1 VGRVLVDSVKRKQK
15 LFSRRIRGMSLSY
28 TDCNEIFFQS
38 IEVLESLALKDIM
51 TSRGEE
57 RQPIQNDKQRTS
69 KEQKKEKDA

>member
-1 VGRVLVDSVKRKQK
+1 
-15 LFSRRIRGMSLSY
+15 MSLSY
-28 TDCNEIFFQS
+28 TDCNENFFQS